1 MEGYGLLPT
10 LVRIDLGDSEYVL
23 VGISTL
29 KSVRFGMLC
38 LLSLLLNHFRH
49 IMTVKIIKSRDELGS
64 PALDNL
70 YCSP

>member
-29 KSVRFGMLC
+29 KSVRFGMLFAC
-38 LLSLLLNHFRH
+38 SLLLNHF
-49 IMTVKIIKSRDELGS
+49 
-64 PALDNL
+64 
-70 YCSP
+70 

>member
-38 LLSLLLNHFRH
+38 LLSLLLNHFLNSEFLKVT
-49 IMTVKIIKSRDELGS
+49 ILELS
-64 PALDNL
+64 LP
-70 YCSP
+70 